1 MKGIADTGFLVAFA
15 NRSDACHDWA
25 IGVAE
30 LVTEPLLTCEPVLAE
45 AAFHL
50 QSVPLVLAMVREG
63 LVKIDFKCDDHILQL
78 EALAVRYADRHPDLA
93 DLCLIRMSEL
103 FPRHSI
109 ITVDLQDFRIYR
121 RNKREVIPIICP
133 PEDKRANS

>member
-15 NRSDACHDWA
+15 NRGDAHHDWA
-25 IGVAE
+25 MGVAE

-63 LVKIDFKCDDHILQL
+63 LVKISFNCNDHMPQL
-78 EALAVRYADRHPDLA
+78 EALAARYADRHPDLA

-103 FPRHSI
+103 FPGHSI
-109 ITVDLQDFRIYR
+109 ITVDREDFRIYR
-121 RNKREVIPIICP
+121 RNKREVIPIIHP
-133 PEDKRANS
+133 PEE

>member
-1 MKGIADTGFLVAFA
+1 MKGIADTGLLVAFA
-15 NRSDACHDWA
+15 NRSDAYHDWA
-25 IGVAE
+25 VSVAE

-50 QSVPLVLAMVREG
+50 QSVPLVLAMIREG
-63 LVKIDFKCDDHILQL
+63 LVRIDFNCNDHIPQL
-78 EALAVRYADRHPDLA
+78 EALAVRYADRHPDFA

-103 FPRHSI
+103 FLEHSV
-109 ITVDLQDFRIYR
+109 ITVDREDFRVYR

-133 PEDKRANS
+133 PDQ